1 MLIIPAIDL
10 YKGEVVRLIK
20 GDIDKIKIYSRD
32 PVSTVNR
39 FKKFGVEFFHIV
51 DLSNALGE
59 GDNFNIIKKIIEKTN
74 IKAQVGGGIRD
85 LEKAKRLISIG
96 VKRIVISTKALD
108 ENFLRRILKILGKE
122 RIAIGIDAYKDFLVV
137 KGWKEKTKVNVWD
150 FIDKIKKIGIK
161 WIIYTDVL
169 RDGTLKGVNL
179 NNLKKLYKFKDL
191 NIIFSGGI
199 SSLEDIKKIE
209 ENALFLKGIILG
221 KALYEKKI
229 DLSKILPLK

>member
-32 PVSTVNR
+32 PVSIVNR

>member
-20 GDIDKIKIYSRD
+20 GDINKIKIYSRD
-32 PVSTVNR
+32 PISIVNI
-39 FKKFGVEFFHIV
+39 FKKFGLEFFHIV

-59 GDNFNIIKKIIEKTN
+59 GDNFDIIKKIIKETN

-96 VKRIVISTKALD
+96 VERIVISTKALD
-108 ENFLRRILKILGKE
+108 EDFLIRILKILGKNKV
-122 RIAIGIDAYKDFLVV
+122 AVGIDAYRDFLVV

-150 FIDKIKKIGIK
+150 FINRIKNIGIK

-169 RDGTLKGVNL
+169 RDGTLKGINL
-179 NNLKKLYKFKDL
+179 NNLKKLHKFKDL

-199 SSLEDIKKIE
+199 SSLEDIKKIK

-221 KALYEKKI
+221 KALYERKI
-229 DLSKILPLK
+229 DLYKVLPLK